1 MVSHGKPFEI
11 AKLDAFPR
19 FHRRDG
25 EFAADR
31 RHGARRR
38 HSGGRTDQRGRHAD
52 VFPSAY
58 RGDAAVLRRAL
69 EMLHP
74 GLYRYNSPVELER
87 RFGELEERL
96 ASASTPGAAY
106 LAIARFTSTL
116 RCGHTFPN
124 PANQPNATADAV
136 FRRTPR
142 VPFYFR
148 WLDGRM
154 VVTHD
159 ASAEH
164 AFPRGTEVLA
174 INGVPTATILSRLLE
189 YARTD
194 GANEAKRLANLSVDP
209 AERWEAF
216 DVYFPLVFP
225 QPLGP
230 MDVRGAYSD
239 QVSPHRSRR
248 PRDGA
253 AADGGV

>member
-1 MVSHGKPFEI
+1 MHFLASTAAMANLPLIGVMV
-11 AKLDAFPR
+11 L
-19 FHRRDG
+19 
-25 EFAADR
+25 AAATPAAAQI
-31 RHGARRR
+31 GAGAPPV
-38 HSGGRTDQRGRHAD
+38 SSA
-52 VFPSAY
+52 SAY

-96 ASASTPGAAY
+96 ASASTPRAAY

-136 FRRTPR
+136 FRGTPR

-194 GANEAKRLANLSVDP
+194 GANEAKTARQSGRAPGGTLGSLRRLLP
-209 AERWEAF
+209 ARVSAA
-216 DVYFPLVFP
+216 
-225 QPLGP
+225 LGP
-230 MDVRGAYSD
+230 MDIRGAYSYR
-239 QVSPHRSRR
+239 VSPHRSRR

-253 AADGGV
+253 AANGGL